1 MNKISF
7 FRNLMYKRRIRK
19 EALLIKM
26 PDKYKTAS
34 TEELFTKIKTFYQNK
49 NYQEILFLEY
59 YNKDYLKNCESEEIR
74 TILKEVQ
81 SCGYVCLPNTALN
94 DIFVVEEQLR
104 KNMIKRWN
112 RKIIPLTIFILYFYY
127 SLNINSKSIKKTSL
141 FSFITDF
148 FVKKYHLID
157 RMPDR
162 LKDVKAIDDVK
173 EEIEEV
179 ISMLVDSSKFKKSGA
194 KVFKGI
200 LLEGKPGTGKTMLAR
215 AIAGESKINFIYVT
229 GAELETQ
236 IVGGSSK
243 NIKELFKFASKNQ
256 PCIIFIDEID
266 SLINKEKRDK

>member
-34 TEELFTKIKTFYQNK
+34 IEELFTKIKTFYQNK

-141 FSFITDF
+141 FSYITDF

-215 AIAGESKINFIYVT
+215 AIAGESKLNFIYVT

>member
-1 MNKISF
+1 
-7 FRNLMYKRRIRK
+7 
-19 EALLIKM
+19 M

-215 AIAGESKINFIYVT
+215 AIAGESKLNFIYVT

>member
-34 TEELFTKIKTFYQNK
+34 IEELFTKIKTFYQNK

-215 AIAGESKINFIYVT
+215 AIAGESKLNFIYVT